1 MRSGEAMREIASALI
16 EFPGLAGPGPLPHV
30 ELPTGSA
37 AEDEK
42 ELGR

>member
-1 MRSGEAMREIASALI
+1 MREIAIALI
-16 EFPGLAGPGPLPHV
+16 EFPGLAGPDPLPGGV
-30 ELPTGSA
+30 LPTGKA